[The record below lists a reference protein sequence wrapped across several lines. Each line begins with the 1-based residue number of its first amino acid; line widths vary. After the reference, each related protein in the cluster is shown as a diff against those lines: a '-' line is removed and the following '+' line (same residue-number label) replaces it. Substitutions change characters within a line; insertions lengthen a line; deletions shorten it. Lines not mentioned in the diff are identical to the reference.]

1 MTTGTWSSELA
12 EAVATLLSRRATPV
26 AVLSVRPISDDVLEI
41 VFSVPGDDD
50 ARGIRLDRR
59 IIESSG
65 GRLTQSSL
73 DEIAFDVV
81 AMGICEP
88 RRLEEFRQA
97 DTAGVRW
104 LPLSD
109 WLEDIS

>member
-1 MTTGTWSSELA
+1 MTGTWSSQLA
-12 EAVATLLSRRATPV
+12 QEVTAQLSRRTTTV
-26 AVLSVRPISDDVLEI
+26 AVHSVRPISDDILEI

-50 ARGIRLDRR
+50 ARGIRVDRR
-59 IIESSG
+59 VIESTD
-65 GRLTQSSL
+65 GRLMQSSL

-88 RRLEEFRQA
+88 RRLDEFREV

>member
-1 MTTGTWSSELA
+1 MTGTWSSQLA
-12 EAVATLLSRRATPV
+12 EAVATQLSRRATAVTVHSIRPV
-26 AVLSVRPISDDVLEI
+26 SDHVLEI
-41 VFSVPGDDD
+41 VFSVRGDDD
-50 ARGIRLDRR
+50 LRGIRVERTV
-59 IIESSG
+59 IESSD
-65 GRLTQSSL
+65 GRVMQSSL

-88 RRLEEFRQA
+88 RRLEEFCEA